1 MKVSTPS
8 DSSHA
13 TDCRRGPATRRGKE
27 SRIRHTCPLPA
38 LDGYSLAP
46 HSPPAKLAHYHNET
60 ETSGFVTSG
69 EILLGCP
76 FCGERATIGCFR
88 FLSNQSEV
96 RGKCGKESVIEDWA
110 NVPSSDQLFPERY
123 YWTPQSASD
132 FRPIAFFLYL

>member
-69 EILLGCP
+69 EILLGQLILPCLNT
-76 FCGERATIGCFR
+76 C
-88 FLSNQSEV
+88 SEV

>member
-1 MKVSTPS
+1 VEQVKVCPPGMKVSTPS

-69 EILLGCP
+69 EILLG
-76 FCGERATIGCFR
+76 
-88 FLSNQSEV
+88 
-96 RGKCGKESVIEDWA
+96 
-110 NVPSSDQLFPERY
+110 QLILPCL
-123 YWTPQSASD
+123 PN
-132 FRPIAFFLYL
+132 